1 LASRIGSIAHSSP
14 FPVTPSRKSRA
25 VAQARFA
32 QLATHAFQQPYD
44 ATVSEI
50 DPMDL
55 ATPAQDQRKSIGR
68 LTRLMARS
76 LSIVWKSARTPFLAL
91 IGLQLLNAIALALQ
105 IFAVQL
111 ALTAVLEISGTRDPW
126 SLVQPVLL
134 LAGLTAVTA
143 VIASVQVGLG
153 RYASEL
159 VVAVMWKRVLRVAT
173 RVDLR
178 KFESARFYDR
188 LQRVQ
193 ANALTRPYQITHG
206 LLATTGGAAASAG
219 LLIAIVW
226 VHPALLPLLLVGAVP
241 VLLASRRQS
250 QLESD
255 FLAQQTDSTRLRS
268 YLTRIQTG
276 RDEAKEVRAFGLG
289 RKFGQ
294 RLNTL
299 YADYLRDLAQHLLH
313 RSRLGAAGSLGSAV
327 LLALTLFLLAWLIST
342 GRLSIAEAGA
352 ALVAIR
358 LLAGQIHSGLAG
370 VQAIFESG
378 QFIDDLDGFLTLA
391 PAAEGGSREIAPPA
405 EFHKIRADA
414 VSFSYPGRS
423 ALALQAANVEINRG
437 EVVALVG
444 ENGSGKTTLAKV
456 IAGLYE
462 PGSGAVRWDGVDVR
476 TFRPELFRERV
487 AIIFQDFVRYGL
499 SAEDNIAVA
508 RPDDEVD
515 HAAIREAAKLADADS
530 FLAALP
536 AGYETPLSRRFTGGH
551 ELSGGQWQ
559 KVAIARAFYRNAPL
573 VIIDEPTAALDARAE
588 YELFSSLHEVLRG
601 RSALIISHR
610 FSTVR
615 TADRIYVLDHGRVVE
630 QGTHDELMAL
640 GGQYAELFH
649 LQASAYSV
657 DRIMD

>member
-1 LASRIGSIAHSSP
+1 M
-14 FPVTPSRKSRA
+14 
-25 VAQARFA
+25 
-32 QLATHAFQQPYD
+32 ATHAFQQPYD

-55 ATPAQDQRKSIGR
+55 ATPTQDQRKSVGR

-76 LSIVWKSARTPFLAL
+76 LSLVWQSARTPFLAL

-105 IFAVQL
+105 VVAVQL
-111 ALTAVLEISGTRDPW
+111 ALAAVLAITSSTGDLW
-126 SLVQPVLL
+126 GLVQPVLL
-134 LAGLTAVTA
+134 LAGLTAATA
-143 VIASVQVGLG
+143 VIASIQVGLG
-153 RYASEL
+153 RYAGEL

-178 KFESARFYDR
+178 KFESVRFYDR

-193 ANALTRPYQITHG
+193 ADAATRPYQITYG
-206 LLATTGGAAASAG
+206 LLATMGALTAGAG
-219 LLIAIVW
+219 LVIAIVL
-226 VHPALLPLLLVGAVP
+226 VHPALLPLLLIGGIP
-241 VLLASRRQS
+241 VLLTSRRQS
-250 QLESD
+250 QLEFD
-255 FLAQQTDSTRLRS
+255 FLARQAQSRRLRT
-268 YLTRIQTG
+268 YLTWVQTG
-276 RDEAKEVRAFGLG
+276 RDEAKEVRAFGLA
-289 RKFGQ
+289 RNFGQ

-299 YADYLRDLAQHLLH
+299 YADYLRDLAQHVSQ
-313 RSRLGAAGSLGSAV
+313 RSKLGAAGSLGSAA
-327 LLALTLFLLAWLIST
+327 LLALTLFLLGWLIST
-342 GRLSIAEAGA
+342 NRLSIAEAGA

-358 LLAGQIHSGLAG
+358 LLAGQVQSGFSGA
-370 VQAIFESG
+370 QAIFESG

-391 PAAEGGSREIAPPA
+391 PAAEGGSREIAPPTD
-405 EFHKIRADA
+405 FLRIRADA
-414 VSFSYPGRS
+414 VSFSYPGRN
-423 ALALQAANVEINRG
+423 ALALQAASIEVNRG

-456 IAGLYE
+456 VAGLYE
-462 PGSGAVRWDGVDVR
+462 PGSGAVRWDGTDIR
-476 TFRPELFRERV
+476 TFRPDLFRERI
-487 AIIFQDFVRYGL
+487 AIIFQDFVRYAL
-499 SAEDNIAVA
+499 SAEENIAVA
-508 RPDDEVD
+508 RPDDD
-515 HAAIREAAKLADADS
+515 IDQAAIREAAKIADADS
-530 FLAALP
+530 FLSALP
-536 AGYETPLSRRFTGGH
+536 TGYQTPLSRRFTGGH

-630 QGTHDELMAL
+630 QGTHDELVAL
-640 GGQYAELFH
+640 RGQYAELFH

-657 DRIMD
+657 DSVID

>member
-1 LASRIGSIAHSSP
+1 
-14 FPVTPSRKSRA
+14 
-25 VAQARFA
+25 
-32 QLATHAFQQPYD
+32 
-44 ATVSEI
+44 VSEI

-76 LSIVWKSARTPFLAL
+76 LSIVWQSARTPFLAL

-105 IFAVQL
+105 IFAVQV

-153 RYASEL
+153 RYAGEL

-206 LLATTGGAAASAG
+206 LVATTGGAAASAG
-219 LLIAIVW
+219 LLIAIGW

-241 VLLASRRQS
+241 VLLTSRRQS

-268 YLTRIQTG
+268 YLTRVQTG

-313 RSRLGAAGSLGSAV
+313 RSRLGAAGSLGSAL

-352 ALVAIR
+352 AVVAIR
-358 LLAGQIHSGLAG
+358 LLAGQIHSGLTG

-391 PAAEGGSREIAPPA
+391 PAAEGGSREIGPPA
-405 EFHKIRADA
+405 EFDRIRSDA

-423 ALALQAANVEINRG
+423 ALALQAASVEINRG

-499 SAEDNIAVA
+499 SAEENIAVA

-601 RSALIISHR
+601 RSALIVSHR

-640 GGQYAELFH
+640 GGQYAELFD

>member
-1 LASRIGSIAHSSP
+1 VR
-14 FPVTPSRKSRA
+14 
-25 VAQARFA
+25 
-32 QLATHAFQQPYD
+32 
-44 ATVSEI
+44 EI

-55 ATPAQDQRKSIGR
+55 ATPAEDQRKSVGR

-76 LSIVWKSARTPFLAL
+76 VSMVWQSARTPFLAL

-105 IFAVQL
+105 VAAVQL
-111 ALTAVLEISGTRDPW
+111 ALTAVLALTGSTGDLWR
-126 SLVQPVLL
+126 LVQPVLL
-134 LAGLTAVTA
+134 LAGLAAATA

-153 RYASEL
+153 RYAGEL

-193 ANALTRPYQITHG
+193 ANALTRPYQITYG
-206 LLATTGGAAASAG
+206 LLATMGALAASAA
-219 LLIAIVW
+219 LVIAIVL
-226 VHPALLPLLLVGAVP
+226 VHPALLPLLLVGGVP
-241 VLLASRRQS
+241 VLLTSRRQS
-250 QLESD
+250 QLEFA
-255 FLAQQTDSTRLRS
+255 FLTRQTESMRLRT
-268 YLTRIQTG
+268 YLTWVQTG
-276 RDEAKEVRAFGLG
+276 RDEAKEVRAYGLAHN
-289 RKFGQ
+289 FGQ

-299 YADYLRDLAQHLLH
+299 YADYLRDLAQHVSH
-313 RSRLGAAGSLGSAV
+313 RSRLGAVGSLGSAA

-342 GRLSIAEAGA
+342 SRLSIAEAGT

-358 LLAGQIHSGLAG
+358 LLASQVQSGFTGA
-370 VQAIFESG
+370 QAIFESG
-378 QFIDDLDGFLTLA
+378 MFIDDLDGFLTLA
-391 PAAEGGSREIAPPA
+391 PAAEGGSREIAPPTD
-405 EFHKIRADA
+405 FHRIRADA

-423 ALALQAANVEINRG
+423 ALALQAASIEINRG

-456 IAGLYE
+456 MAGLYE
-462 PGSGAVRWDGVDVR
+462 PGSGAVRWDGTDVR
-476 TFRPELFRERV
+476 TFRPDLFRERV
-487 AIIFQDFVRYGL
+487 AIIFQDFVRYAL
-499 SAEDNIAVA
+499 SAEENIAVA
-508 RPDDEVD
+508 RPDNEID
-515 HAAIREAAKLADADS
+515 HAAVREAAKIADADS
-530 FLAALP
+530 FLSSLP
-536 AGYETPLSRRFTGGH
+536 AGYQTPLSRQFTGGH

-630 QGTHDELMAL
+630 QGTHDELVAL

-657 DRIMD
+657 DSVMD

>member
-1 LASRIGSIAHSSP
+1 M
-14 FPVTPSRKSRA
+14 
-25 VAQARFA
+25 
-32 QLATHAFQQPYD
+32 
-44 ATVSEI
+44 SEI

-55 ATPAQDQRKSIGR
+55 ATPAQDQQKSVGR

-76 LSIVWKSARTPFLAL
+76 LSMVWQSARTPFLAL

-105 IFAVQL
+105 VVAVQM
-111 ALTAVLEISGTRDPW
+111 ALTAVLSLTGSTGDLWP
-126 SLVQPVLL
+126 LVQPVLL
-134 LAGLTAVTA
+134 LAGLTAATA
-143 VIASVQVGLG
+143 VIASIQVGLG
-153 RYASEL
+153 RYAGEL

-178 KFESARFYDR
+178 KFESGRFYDR

-193 ANALTRPYQITHG
+193 ANAVTRPYQITYG
-206 LLATTGGAAASAG
+206 LLATMGALAASAG
-219 LLIAIVW
+219 LVIAIVL
-226 VHPALLPLLLVGAVP
+226 VHPALLPLLLVGGVP
-241 VLLASRRQS
+241 VLLTSRRQS
-250 QLESD
+250 QLEFD
-255 FLAQQTDSTRLRS
+255 FLARQTQSMRLRT
-268 YLTRIQTG
+268 YLTWVQTG
-276 RDEAKEVRAFGLG
+276 RDEAKEVRAFGLA
-289 RKFGQ
+289 RNFGQ

-299 YADYLRDLAQHLLH
+299 YADYLRDLAQHVSH
-313 RSRLGAAGSLGSAV
+313 RSKLGAAGSLGSAA

-342 GRLSIAEAGA
+342 SRLSIAEAGA

-358 LLAGQIHSGLAG
+358 LLAGQVQSGFTGA
-370 VQAIFESG
+370 QAIFESG

-391 PAAEGGSREIAPPA
+391 PAAEGGSREIAPPTD
-405 EFHKIRADA
+405 FLRIRADA
-414 VSFSYPGRS
+414 VSFSYPGRN
-423 ALALQAANVEINRG
+423 ALALQAANIEINRG

-462 PGSGAVRWDGVDVR
+462 PGSGAVRWDGTDVR
-476 TFRPELFRERV
+476 DFRPDLFRERV
-487 AIIFQDFVRYGL
+487 AIIFQDFVRYAL
-499 SAEDNIAVA
+499 SAEENIAVA
-508 RPDDEVD
+508 RPDDEID
-515 HAAIREAAKLADADS
+515 HAAIREAAKIADADS
-530 FLAALP
+530 FLTALP
-536 AGYETPLSRRFTGGH
+536 AGYQTPLSRRFVGGH

-630 QGTHDELMAL
+630 HGTHDELVAL

-657 DRIMD
+657 DRVMD

>member
-1 LASRIGSIAHSSP
+1 
-14 FPVTPSRKSRA
+14 
-25 VAQARFA
+25 
-32 QLATHAFQQPYD
+32 
-44 ATVSEI
+44 VSEI

-76 LSIVWKSARTPFLAL
+76 LSIVWQSARTPFLAL

-105 IFAVQL
+105 ILAVQL

-143 VIASVQVGLG
+143 VIGSVQVGLG
-153 RYASEL
+153 RYAGEL

-206 LLATTGGAAASAG
+206 LVSTTGGAAASAG
-219 LLIAIVW
+219 LLTAIVL

-241 VLLASRRQS
+241 VLLTSRRQS

-255 FLAQQTDSTRLRS
+255 FLAQQTQSMRLRS
-268 YLTRIQTG
+268 YLTWVQTG

-289 RKFGQ
+289 RNFGQ
-294 RLNTL
+294 RLNAL
-299 YADYLRDLAQHLLH
+299 YADYLRDLAQHLWH

-327 LLALTLFLLAWLIST
+327 LLALTLFVLAWLIST
-342 GRLSIAEAGA
+342 GRLTIAEAVA

-358 LLAGQIHSGLAG
+358 LLAGQVQSGLNG

-405 EFHKIRADA
+405 EFQRIRADA

-423 ALALQAANVEINRG
+423 ALALQAASIEINRG

-456 IAGLYE
+456 MAGLYE

-476 TFRPELFRERV
+476 TFRPELLRQRI
-487 AIIFQDFVRYGL
+487 AIIFQDFVRYAL
-499 SAEDNIAVA
+499 SAEENIAVA

-536 AGYETPLSRRFTGGH
+536 AGYETPLSPRFTGGH

-588 YELFSSLHEVLRG
+588 YEMFSSLHEVLRG

-615 TADRIYVLDHGRVVE
+615 TADRIYVLDHGRVVG
-630 QGTHDELMAL
+630 QGTHEELMAL

-657 DRIMD
+657 DRVMD

>member
-1 LASRIGSIAHSSP
+1 
-14 FPVTPSRKSRA
+14 
-25 VAQARFA
+25 
-32 QLATHAFQQPYD
+32 
-44 ATVSEI
+44 VSEI

-55 ATPAQDQRKSIGR
+55 ATPAQDQQKSVGR

-76 LSIVWKSARTPFLAL
+76 LAMVWQSARTPFLTL

-105 IFAVQL
+105 VVAVQL
-111 ALTAVLEISGTRDPW
+111 ALTAVLAITGSTGDLWP
-126 SLVQPVLL
+126 LVQPVLL
-134 LAGLTAVTA
+134 LAGLTAATA
-143 VIASVQVGLG
+143 VIGSIQVGLG
-153 RYASEL
+153 RYAGEL
-159 VVAVMWKRVLRVAT
+159 GVAVMWKRVLRVAT

-193 ANALTRPYQITHG
+193 ANALTRPYQITSG
-206 LLATTGGAAASAG
+206 LLATMGALAASAG
-219 LLIAIVW
+219 LVVAIVL
-226 VHPALLPLLLVGAVP
+226 VYPALLPLLAVGGVP
-241 VLLASRRQS
+241 VLLTSRRQS
-250 QLESD
+250 QREFD
-255 FLAQQTDSTRLRS
+255 FLARQAQSMRLRT
-268 YLTRIQTG
+268 YLTWVQTG
-276 RDEAKEVRAFGLG
+276 RGEAKEIRAFGLA
-289 RKFGQ
+289 RNFGQ

-299 YADYLRDLAQHLLH
+299 YADYLRDLAQHVSH
-313 RSRLGAAGSLGSAV
+313 RSKLGAAGSLGSAA

-342 GRLSIAEAGA
+342 SRLSIPEAGA

-358 LLAGQIHSGLAG
+358 LLAGQVQSGLTG

-405 EFHKIRADA
+405 DFHRIRADA

-423 ALALQAANVEINRG
+423 ALALQAANIEINRG

-456 IAGLYE
+456 MAGLYE
-462 PGSGAVRWDGVDVR
+462 PGSGAVRWDGTDVR
-476 TFRPELFRERV
+476 TFRPDLFRERV
-487 AIIFQDFVRYGL
+487 AIIFQDFVRYAL
-499 SAEDNIAVA
+499 TAEENIAVA
-508 RPDDEVD
+508 RPDDEID
-515 HAAIREAAKLADADS
+515 HAAIREAAKIADADS
-530 FLAALP
+530 FLSALP
-536 AGYETPLSRRFTGGH
+536 AGYQTPLSRRFIAGH

-559 KVAIARAFYRNAPL
+559 KVAIARAFYRDAPL

-630 QGTHDELMAL
+630 QGTHDELVAL

-657 DRIMD
+657 DRAMD

>member
-1 LASRIGSIAHSSP
+1 
-14 FPVTPSRKSRA
+14 
-25 VAQARFA
+25 
-32 QLATHAFQQPYD
+32 
-44 ATVSEI
+44 
-50 DPMDL
+50 MDL
-55 ATPAQDQRKSIGR
+55 AAPAQDQRKSIGR

-76 LSIVWKSARTPFLAL
+76 LSIVWQSARTPFLAL
-91 IGLQLLNAIALALQ
+91 VGLQLLNAIALALQ

-111 ALTAVLEISGTRDPW
+111 ALTAVLEISGTGDPW
-126 SLVQPVLL
+126 RLVQPVLL

-143 VIASVQVGLG
+143 VIAPVQVGLG
-153 RYASEL
+153 RYAGEL

-173 RVDLR
+173 RVDLL

-188 LQRVQ
+188 LHRVE
-193 ANALTRPYQITHG
+193 ANAPSRPNQITHG
-206 LLATTGGAAASAG
+206 LVATTGAAAASAG
-219 LLIAIVW
+219 LLIAIV
-226 VHPALLPLLLVGAVP
+226 VMHPALLPLLLVGSVP
-241 VLLASRRQS
+241 LLLTSRRQS

-255 FLAQQTDSTRLRS
+255 FLARQTQSMRVRR
-268 YLTRIQTG
+268 YLIWVQTG

-289 RKFGQ
+289 RNFGQ

-299 YADYLRDLAQHLLH
+299 YADHLRDLAQHLWH
-313 RSRLGAAGSLGSAV
+313 RSRLGAAGSLGSVV
-327 LLALTLFLLAWLIST
+327 LLVLTLFLLAWLIST

-358 LLAGQIHSGLAG
+358 LLAGQVQSGLAG
-370 VQAIFESG
+370 VQAIFECG

-391 PAAEGGSREIAPPA
+391 PAAEGGSREVAPPA
-405 EFHKIRADA
+405 EFHRIRADA

-423 ALALQAANVEINRG
+423 ALALQAASIEINHG

-456 IAGLYE
+456 MAGLYE
-462 PGSGAVRWDGVDVR
+462 PGSGAVRWDGVDVS

-487 AIIFQDFVRYGL
+487 AIIFQDFVRYAL
-499 SAEDNIAVA
+499 SAEENIAVA

-515 HAAIREAAKLADADS
+515 HAAIREAAKIADADS
-530 FLAALP
+530 FLSALP
-536 AGYETPLSRRFTGGH
+536 AGYETPLSPRFTGGH

-640 GGQYAELFH
+640 GAQYAELFH

-657 DRIMD
+657 DRIRD

>member
-1 LASRIGSIAHSSP
+1 
-14 FPVTPSRKSRA
+14 
-25 VAQARFA
+25 
-32 QLATHAFQQPYD
+32 
-44 ATVSEI
+44 
-50 DPMDL
+50 MDL

-76 LSIVWKSARTPFLAL
+76 LSIVRQSARTPFLAL

-105 IFAVQL
+105 ILAVQL
-111 ALTAVLEISGTRDPW
+111 ALTAVLEISGTSDPW

-134 LAGLTAVTA
+134 LAGLTALTA
-143 VIASVQVGLG
+143 VIGSVQVGLG
-153 RYASEL
+153 RYAGEL

-206 LLATTGGAAASAG
+206 LVATTGGAAAGAG
-219 LLIAIVW
+219 LLVAIVL
-226 VHPALLPLLLVGAVP
+226 VDPALLPLLLVGAVP
-241 VLLASRRQS
+241 VLLTSRRQS

-255 FLAQQTDSTRLRS
+255 FLAQQTQSMRLRS
-268 YLTRIQTG
+268 YLTWVQTG

-289 RKFGQ
+289 RNFGQ
-294 RLNTL
+294 RLNAL
-299 YADYLRDLAQHLLH
+299 YADYLRDLAQHLWH
-313 RSRLGAAGSLGSAV
+313 RSRLGAAGSLGSAI
-327 LLALTLFLLAWLIST
+327 LLALTLFVLAWLIST
-342 GRLSIAEAGA
+342 GRLTIAEAVA

-358 LLAGQIHSGLAG
+358 LLAGQVQSGLSG

-405 EFHKIRADA
+405 EFQRIRADA

-423 ALALQAANVEINRG
+423 ALALQAVSIEINRG

-456 IAGLYE
+456 MAGLYE

-476 TFRPELFRERV
+476 TFRPELLRQRI
-487 AIIFQDFVRYGL
+487 AIIFQDFVRYAL
-499 SAEDNIAVA
+499 SAEENIAVA

-536 AGYETPLSRRFTGGH
+536 AGYETSLSPRFTGGH

-588 YELFSSLHEVLRG
+588 YEMFSSLHEVLRG

-615 TADRIYVLDHGRVVE
+615 TADRIYVLDHGRVVG
-630 QGTHDELMAL
+630 QGTHDELVAL
-640 GGQYAELFH
+640 GGQYAELFN

-657 DRIMD
+657 DRVRD

>member
-1 LASRIGSIAHSSP
+1 
-14 FPVTPSRKSRA
+14 V
-25 VAQARFA
+25 
-32 QLATHAFQQPYD
+32 ATHAFQQPYD

-55 ATPAQDQRKSIGR
+55 ATPTQDQRKSVGR

-76 LSIVWKSARTPFLAL
+76 LSLVWQSARTPFLAL

-105 IFAVQL
+105 VVAVQL
-111 ALTAVLEISGTRDPW
+111 ALAAVLAITGSTGDLW
-126 SLVQPVLL
+126 GLVQPVLL
-134 LAGLTAVTA
+134 LARLTAATA
-143 VIASVQVGLG
+143 VIASIQVGLG
-153 RYASEL
+153 RYAGEL

-178 KFESARFYDR
+178 KFESVRFYDR

-193 ANALTRPYQITHG
+193 ADAATRPYQITYG
-206 LLATTGGAAASAG
+206 LLATMGALAAGAG
-219 LLIAIVW
+219 LVIAIVL
-226 VHPALLPLLLVGAVP
+226 VHPALLPLLLIGGIP
-241 VLLASRRQS
+241 LLLTSRRQS
-250 QLESD
+250 QLEFD
-255 FLAQQTDSTRLRS
+255 FLARQAQSRRLRT
-268 YLTRIQTG
+268 YLTWVQTG
-276 RDEAKEVRAFGLG
+276 RDEAKEVRAFGLA
-289 RKFGQ
+289 RNFGQ

-299 YADYLRDLAQHLLH
+299 YADYLRDLAQHVSQ
-313 RSRLGAAGSLGSAV
+313 RSKLGAAGSLGSAA
-327 LLALTLFLLAWLIST
+327 LLALTLFLLGWLIST
-342 GRLSIAEAGA
+342 NRLSIAEAGA

-358 LLAGQIHSGLAG
+358 LLAGQVQSGFSG

-391 PAAEGGSREIAPPA
+391 PAAEGGSREIAPPTD
-405 EFHKIRADA
+405 FLRIRADA
-414 VSFSYPGRS
+414 VSFSYPGRN
-423 ALALQAANVEINRG
+423 ALALQAASIEINRG

-462 PGSGAVRWDGVDVR
+462 PGSGAVRWDGSDIR
-476 TFRPELFRERV
+476 TFRPDLFRERI
-487 AIIFQDFVRYGL
+487 AIIFQDFVRYAL
-499 SAEDNIAVA
+499 SAEENIAVA
-508 RPDDEVD
+508 RPDDD
-515 HAAIREAAKLADADS
+515 IDQSAIREAAKIADADS
-530 FLAALP
+530 FLSALP
-536 AGYETPLSRRFTGGH
+536 AGYQTPLSRRFTGGH

-630 QGTHDELMAL
+630 HGTHDELVAL
-640 GGQYAELFH
+640 RGQYAELFH

-657 DRIMD
+657 DSVID

>member
-1 LASRIGSIAHSSP
+1 
-14 FPVTPSRKSRA
+14 
-25 VAQARFA
+25 
-32 QLATHAFQQPYD
+32 
-44 ATVSEI
+44 
-50 DPMDL
+50 MDL

-76 LSIVWKSARTPFLAL
+76 LSMVWESARTPFLAL
-91 IGLQLLNAIALALQ
+91 IGLQLLNAVALALQ
-105 IFAVQL
+105 VLAVQL
-111 ALTAVLEISGTRDPW
+111 ALTAALAITGSTGDLWR
-126 SLVQPVLL
+126 LMQPVLL
-134 LAGLTAVTA
+134 LAGLTAATA

-153 RYASEL
+153 RYAGEL

-193 ANALTRPYQITHG
+193 ANALTRPCQITYG
-206 LLATTGGAAASAG
+206 LVATMGALAASAG
-219 LLIAIVW
+219 LVVAIVL
-226 VHPALLPLLLVGAVP
+226 VHPALLPLLLVGGVP
-241 VLLASRRQS
+241 VLLTSRRQS
-250 QLESD
+250 QLEFD
-255 FLAQQTDSTRLRS
+255 FLARQTQSMRLRT
-268 YLTRIQTG
+268 YLTWVQTG
-276 RDEAKEVRAFGLG
+276 RDEAKEVRAFGLA
-289 RKFGQ
+289 RNFGQ

-299 YADYLRDLAQHLLH
+299 YADYLRDLGQHVSH
-313 RSRLGAAGSLGSAV
+313 RSRLGAAGSLGSAA
-327 LLALTLFLLAWLIST
+327 LLALTLFLLAWLISSN
-342 GRLSIAEAGA
+342 RLSIAEAGA

-358 LLAGQIHSGLAG
+358 LLASQVQSGFTG

-378 QFIDDLDGFLTLA
+378 LFIDDLDGFLTLA

-405 EFHKIRADA
+405 DFHRVRADA

-423 ALALQAANVEINRG
+423 ALALQAASIEINRG

-456 IAGLYE
+456 MAGLYE
-462 PGSGAVRWDGVDVR
+462 PGSGAVRWDGTDVR
-476 TFRPELFRERV
+476 TFRPDLFRERV
-487 AIIFQDFVRYGL
+487 AIIFQDFVRYAL
-499 SAEDNIAVA
+499 SAEENIAVA
-508 RPDDEVD
+508 RPDDVID
-515 HAAIREAAKLADADS
+515 HPAIREAAKIAKADT
-530 FLAALP
+530 FLSALP
-536 AGYETPLSRRFTGGH
+536 AGYQTPLSRRFTGGH

-630 QGTHDELMAL
+630 QGSHDELVAL

-657 DRIMD
+657 DSVLD

>member
-1 LASRIGSIAHSSP
+1 
-14 FPVTPSRKSRA
+14 
-25 VAQARFA
+25 
-32 QLATHAFQQPYD
+32 
-44 ATVSEI
+44 
-50 DPMDL
+50 MDL
-55 ATPAQDQRKSIGR
+55 ATPAQDQQKSIGR

-76 LSIVWKSARTPFLAL
+76 LSMVWQSARTPFLAL
-91 IGLQLLNAIALALQ
+91 IGLQLLNAIALVLL
-105 IFAVQL
+105 ILAVQL
-111 ALTAVLEISGTRDPW
+111 ALLAVLDISGLDRSGNAGDLWP
-126 SLVQPVLL
+126 LVQPVLL

-153 RYASEL
+153 RYAGEL

-178 KFESARFYDR
+178 KFESGRFYDR
-188 LQRVQ
+188 LHRVQ
-193 ANALTRPYQITHG
+193 ANALTRPYQITSG
-206 LLATTGGAAASAG
+206 LLATMGAAAASAG
-219 LLIAIVW
+219 LVVAIVL
-226 VHPALLPLLLVGAVP
+226 VHPALLPLLLVGGVP
-241 VLLASRRQS
+241 VLLTSRRQS
-250 QLESD
+250 QLEFD
-255 FLAQQTDSTRLRS
+255 FLTQQTESARLRA
-268 YLTRIQTG
+268 YLTRVQTG

-289 RKFGQ
+289 RNFGQ

-299 YADYLRDLAQHLLH
+299 YADYLRDLAQHLWQ
-313 RSRLGAAGSLGSAV
+313 RSRLGVAGSLGSAG

-358 LLAGQIHSGLAG
+358 LLASQVQSGLAG
-370 VQAIFESG
+370 GQAIFESG
-378 QFIDDLDGFLTLA
+378 SFIDDLDGFLTLA

-405 EFHKIRADA
+405 AFHRIRADA

-423 ALALQAANVEINRG
+423 ALALQAASIEINQG

-456 IAGLYE
+456 VAGLYE
-462 PGSGAVRWDGVDVR
+462 PGSGAIRWDGVDVG
-476 TFRPELFRERV
+476 TFRPDLFRERV
-487 AIIFQDFVRYGL
+487 AIIFQDFVRYAL
-499 SAEDNIAVA
+499 SAEENIAVA
-508 RPDDEVD
+508 RPDDEID
-515 HAAIREAAKLADADS
+515 HAAVREAARIADADT
-530 FLAALP
+530 FLSELP
-536 AGYETPLSRRFTGGH
+536 DGYQTPLSRFIGGH

-630 QGTHDELMAL
+630 QGTHEELVAL

-649 LQASAYSV
+649 LQASAYSADSV
-657 DRIMD
+657 MD

>member
-1 LASRIGSIAHSSP
+1 
-14 FPVTPSRKSRA
+14 
-25 VAQARFA
+25 
-32 QLATHAFQQPYD
+32 
-44 ATVSEI
+44 VSEI
-50 DPMDL
+50 DPVDL
-55 ATPAQDQRKSIGR
+55 ATPAQDQRKSVGR

-76 LSIVWKSARTPFLAL
+76 LSMVWQSARTPFLAL
-91 IGLQLLNAIALALQ
+91 IGLQLLNAIALVLQ
-105 IFAVQL
+105 IVAVEL
-111 ALTAVLEISGTRDPW
+111 ALTALVDISESNAGLWR
-126 SLVQPVLL
+126 LVQPVLL

-143 VIASVQVGLG
+143 VIAAAQDGLG
-153 RYASEL
+153 RYAGEL
-159 VVAVMWKRVLRVAT
+159 VAAVMWKRVLRVAT

-193 ANALTRPYQITHG
+193 ASAQTRPYQITYG
-206 LLATTGGAAASAG
+206 LVATMGAAAASAG
-219 LLIAIVW
+219 LVVAIALVQ
-226 VHPALLPLLLVGAVP
+226 PALLPLLLIGGVP
-241 VLLASRRQS
+241 LLLTSRRQS

-255 FLAQQTDSTRLRS
+255 FLARQTQSMRLRN
-268 YLTRIQTG
+268 YLTWVQTG
-276 RDEAKEVRAFGLG
+276 RDEAKEVRAFGIG
-289 RKFGQ
+289 RNFGK

-299 YADYLRDLAQHLLH
+299 YADYLRDLAQHLWH
-313 RSRLGAAGSLGSAV
+313 RSRLDAAGSLGSAA

-342 GRLSIAEAGA
+342 SRLSIAEAGA

-358 LLAGQIHSGLAG
+358 LLASQVHSGFAG
-370 VQAIFESG
+370 VQAVFESG

-405 EFHKIRADA
+405 DFHRVRADA
-414 VSFSYPGRS
+414 VTFSYPGRS
-423 ALALQAANVEINRG
+423 QLALQAADIEINRG

-462 PGSGAVRWDGVDVR
+462 PGSGAVRWDGIDVR

-487 AIIFQDFVRYGL
+487 AIIFQDFVKYAL
-499 SAEDNIAVA
+499 SAEENIAVA
-508 RPDDEVD
+508 RPDDDID
-515 HAAIREAAKLADADS
+515 HAAVREAARLAGADS
-530 FLAALP
+530 FLSALP
-536 AGYETPLSRRFTGGH
+536 NGYQTPLSRRFVGGH

-559 KVAIARAFYRNAPL
+559 KVAIARAFYRSAPL

-615 TADRIYVLDHGRVVE
+615 AADRIYVLDHGRVVE
-630 QGTHDELMAL
+630 HGTHDQLVAL

-657 DRIMD
+657 DSVVD